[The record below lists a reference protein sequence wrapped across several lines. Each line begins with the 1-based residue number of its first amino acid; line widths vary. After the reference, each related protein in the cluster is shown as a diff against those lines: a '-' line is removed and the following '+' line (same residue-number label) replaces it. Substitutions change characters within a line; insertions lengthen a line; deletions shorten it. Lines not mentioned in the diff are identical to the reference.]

1 MLICRHVLHANNS
14 SQEADVRGHSIA
26 LKHTS
31 VIDLIMMELK
41 FILKSKH
48 HMETIQYVENGLLT
62 PDMVNIFLFC
72 ARHSLLPSEI

>member
-1 MLICRHVLHANNS
+1 MFG
-14 SQEADVRGHSIA
+14 GHSIA

-48 HMETIQYVENGLLT
+48 HMETIHHVENGLLT
-62 PDMVNIFLFC
+62 LTWLLIFLFC
-72 ARHSLLPSEI
+72 TRHSLLPSEI